1 MGPDVMLARAS
12 RARELA
18 TSTFS
23 RQEIPPPSCGLSS
36 DREKGHDLDD
46 LSHAFL
52 CLGGDIA
59 RYRTVQMLFSVCWLI
74 DIPGPSRIK
83 SLCSRFDLIFL
94 EGII

>member
-59 RYRTVQMLFSVCWLI
+59 QLSNCSDAIFSLLADRYPGTKPDKITLFTI
-74 DIPGPSRIK
+74 
-83 SLCSRFDLIFL
+83 
-94 EGII
+94 